1 MSRGWHAGAARR
13 PCAGAAADTM
23 RYVID
28 LVYLPLMTRSLCGEK
43 LELLRAQIG
52 SHVACGVTFFLA
64 A

>member
-1 MSRGWHAGAARR
+1 
-13 PCAGAAADTM
+13 M
-23 RYVID
+23 RYFID
-28 LVYLPLMTRSLCGEK
+28 LVYLPLMTRSLCGGK